1 MRKTFCKK
9 ELRKTTTAKNQETK
23 QQLVPSFPILV
34 PWEQFK
40 VRAVSSAFFL
50 DIRNQVGLK
59 IVIGSLLRHWQIY
72 LICRRLTDYICFFVS
87 KFY

>member
-1 MRKTFCKK
+1 MQKTFCKK

-23 QQLVPSFPILV
+23 QQLVSSFPILV

-40 VRAVSSAFFL
+40 VRAVSSAFFF

-59 IVIGSLLRHWQIY
+59 IFLGSLLRHWQIY
-72 LICRRLTDYICFFVS
+72 LVCRRLTD
-87 KFY
+87 

>member
-40 VRAVSSAFFL
+40 VRAVSSAFFWTL
-50 DIRNQVGLK
+50 ETKKGCK
-59 IVIGSLLRHWQIY
+59 IFIGSLLIHWQI
-72 LICRRLTDYICFFVS
+72 
-87 KFY
+87 

>member
-1 MRKTFCKK
+1 MQKTFCKK

-23 QQLVPSFPILV
+23 QQLVSSFPILV

-50 DIRNQVGLK
+50 EHYKPSRFENFY
-59 IVIGSLLRHWQIY
+59 W
-72 LICRRLTDYICFFVS
+72 
-87 KFY
+87 KFI

>member
-1 MRKTFCKK
+1 MQKTFCKK

-59 IVIGSLLRHWQIY
+59 IFIGSLFDLQQVL
-72 LICRRLTDYICFFVS
+72 LIAYVFLCQSFIKRDR
-87 KFY
+87 